1 MRLITEIGM
10 PTGGRGDQRLCA
22 CRAVDDEG
30 EGVDLLVP
38 KLNHTG

>member
-10 PTGGRGDQRLCA
+10 PTRGRGDQRLCA

-30 EGVDLLVP
+30 VDLLVP